1 MNGDRL
7 SATAITKN
15 LGTRFIGQR
24 TLYYPYLTS
33 TMNIAKQE
41 AQSGASEGTVIIA
54 GEQTA
59 GRARLQRIWLTPKG
73 NIALSVILYPH
84 LTHLPSLI
92 MLASLAVVNCI
103 KVTTRLKPQIKWPND
118 ILINGKKTCGI
129 LVESDVRTNIAHY
142 AIIGIGI
149 NIDLRPTDFPEI
161 QTIATSLTQE
171 LGQDVSRLTIIRS
184 LLVEIEKLYLA
195 LTTGESLYEEWRD
208 NLVTLGQEIRVQSGE
223 TTYEGIARSVAHD
236 GSLLLRDKDGHL
248 ITIVAGDVTPR
259 T

>member
-1 MNGDRL
+1 
-7 SATAITKN
+7 
-15 LGTRFIGQR
+15 
-24 TLYYPYLTS
+24 
-33 TMNIAKQE
+33 
-41 AQSGASEGTVIIA
+41 
-54 GEQTA
+54 
-59 GRARLQRIWLTPKG
+59 
-73 NIALSVILYPH
+73 
-84 LTHLPSLI
+84 

-248 ITIVAGDVTPR
+248 ITIVAGDVTLR
-259 T
+259 A